1 MTANSSAQMT
11 RLSDNQTQYDK
22 DEFIVEISLFD
33 EFEDEDEM
41 DILPVTVDQHILH

>member
-1 MTANSSAQMT
+1 MTAKSSAQMT

-22 DEFIVEISLFD
+22 DEFIIEISLFD

-41 DILPVTVDQHILH
+41 DILPVTADQHILH